1 MFSLRSSLC
10 LVFTIFLGY
19 QLFRARFSSE
29 KKYTIDTLSILIS
42 LFYVVSMFFLLVRDT
57 VSLKQIHMIEYSS
70 MLYVLAIAGRLAR
83 YFQLACFLLLNF

>member
-1 MFSLRSSLC
+1 MFCLRSSLC

-19 QLFRARFSSE
+19 QLLRARFSSE

-57 VSLKQIHMIEYSS
+57 VSLQQIHRTQYSS

-83 YFQLACFLLLNF
+83 FFQLACFLLLNF